1 MSAERSHAV
10 QTTDRILM
18 VRPAAFG
25 FNAQTAQSNPFQQ
38 AHTPQTAA
46 RDHAAALAE
55 FDESVRHLRAEGV
68 QVCVAADVAPPE
80 RPDAIFPNN
89 WVSFHRDGTLV
100 LYPMQAPV
108 RRLERRLEIV
118 EQACAELG
126 FRIGRRV
133 DLTAHESAGRF
144 LEGTGSLVLDHV
156 ARVAY
161 ACISPRTDRGLVDE
175 WCRQLQFEPVVF
187 DATDAAGRPW
197 YHTNVMLSIGSGF
210 VVIAADSIDA
220 AQRGAVLGRLR
231 ASGRAIVEIDRGAA
245 QAFAGNVLEL
255 GAWDEAVGDS
265 RVLVLSA
272 AARAGLGAAA
282 YARLAATVDSV
293 VCVPIPTIERLGGGS
308 ARCMMAEVFA
318 ADG

>member
-1 MSAERSHAV
+1 M

-25 FNAQTAQSNPFQQ
+25 FNAQTAQSNPFQLAHSPQ
-38 AHTPQTAA
+38 AAA

-55 FDESVRHLRAEGV
+55 FDQYVLHLRAEGV
-68 QVCVAADVAPPE
+68 QVCVAPDVAPPE

-89 WVSFHRDGTLV
+89 WLSFHRDGTLV

-108 RRLERRLEIV
+108 RRLERRREIV
-118 EQACAELG
+118 DQACAELG
-126 FRIGRRV
+126 FRIERRI
-133 DLTAHESAGRF
+133 DLTAHEKEGRF

-161 ACISPRTDRGLVDE
+161 ACVSPRTDRGLVDE
-175 WCRQLQFEPVVF
+175 WCRQMQFEPVVF

-197 YHTNVMLSIGSGF
+197 YHTNVMLSIGAGF
-210 VVIAADSIDA
+210 IVVASDSIDA
-220 AQRGAVLGRLR
+220 PQRSAVLERLR
-231 ASGRAIVEIDRGAA
+231 ATGREIVEIDRTAVL
-245 QAFAGNVLEL
+245 AFAGNVLEL
-255 GAWDEAVGDS
+255 GAWDEALGDS

-272 AARAGLGAAA
+272 AARAGLGAEA

-293 VCVPIPTIERLGGGS
+293 VCVPLPTVERLGGGS

-318 ADG
+318 GAG